1 MLARGALRR
10 RELAVRL
17 ALGASRMRVVRQAF
31 AESLLVSVA
40 GGLAGLMLAWW
51 SVPLLTI
58 QLAATLPRAED
69 IRIDGPVLWYSAALT
84 ILTGILF
91 GVLPSVWQSGADVA
105 QALKEGGRGGG
116 GRQQGRAR
124 QVLVIAQVALA
135 TLLVAAGALLL
146 QTFHHLQQV
155 DLGFDRSR
163 ITTAMI
169 GLPDS
174 RYPTQEAAFQFYR
187 RLLESLKSTPGIE
200 SVGLSSGAPF
210 GGANTGMSLTAIG
223 SNALGSEVVQADWRM
238 VSDDYFSTLAIPVLR
253 GRTFDESEKPDA
265 NLRSIIL
272 SSGLSRRFW
281 PNEDPIGRQVRLG
294 NQLICRVVGIVGE
307 VHNVSLDSPPSPT
320 MYFATRQSLWSP
332 MSLVT
337 RSAPGTEAAPLV
349 RRQVAALD
357 PQLALFDVRAMTT
370 LVEENVA
377 QPRLTA
383 WLVGLFAGIALLLAA
398 LGVYGLLA
406 YLVAQR
412 TREIGVRMAL
422 GATATTVVRLVLTHA
437 LRLTGVGVAI
447 GTLGALLLGPWL
459 ASLLFG
465 VNARD
470 AITLAAVAVALMAI
484 AVLASYVPARRATRV
499 DPLVALRSE

>member
-1 MLARGALRR
+1 M
-10 RELAVRL
+10 
-17 ALGASRMRVVRQAF
+17 
-31 AESLLVSVA
+31 
-40 GGLAGLMLAWW
+40 
-51 SVPLLTI
+51 
-58 QLAATLPRAED
+58 
-69 IRIDGPVLWYSAALT
+69 
-84 ILTGILF
+84 
-91 GVLPSVWQSGADVA
+91 WQSGADVA
-105 QALKEGGRGGG
+105 QALKEGGRGSG
-116 GRQQGRAR
+116 GRQQGRVR

-187 RLLESLKSTPGIE
+187 RLLETLKSTPGIE

-294 NQLICRVVGIVGE
+294 NQLRLPCRR
-307 VHNVSLDSPPSPT
+307 HC
-320 MYFATRQSLWSP
+320 W
-332 MSLVT
+332 
-337 RSAPGTEAAPLV
+337 
-349 RRQVAALD
+349 
-357 PQLALFDVRAMTT
+357 
-370 LVEENVA
+370 
-377 QPRLTA
+377 
-383 WLVGLFAGIALLLAA
+383 
-398 LGVYGLLA
+398 
-406 YLVAQR
+406 
-412 TREIGVRMAL
+412 
-422 GATATTVVRLVLTHA
+422 
-437 LRLTGVGVAI
+437 
-447 GTLGALLLGPWL
+447 
-459 ASLLFG
+459 
-465 VNARD
+465 
-470 AITLAAVAVALMAI
+470 
-484 AVLASYVPARRATRV
+484 
-499 DPLVALRSE
+499 